1 MTAVAKTTSRLVL
14 LTAVL
19 LAGACSW
26 FKPKAE
32 YQGVELAPPLSVPA
46 DLNKP
51 RDRDALRIPAK
62 SLIGEN
68 AVKSDIV
75 RNFNVTMPVAAAW
88 KRIGELLPSIE
99 GLEVLNSVES
109 ISSYEVRFGNEV
121 FLVSAQDNAGRA
133 RIVAISVD
141 GAISESAAS
150 GQLLAQLK
158 AKF

>member
-1 MTAVAKTTSRLVL
+1 MTYLAKSTTRF
-14 LTAVL
+14 VL
-19 LAGACSW
+19 LAAIVLASACSW
-26 FKPKAE
+26 LKPKPE
-32 YQGVELAPPLSVPA
+32 YQGVELAPPLNVPA

-62 SLIGEN
+62 TLIGEN

-75 RNFNVTMPVAAAW
+75 RNFNVNMPTGTAW
-88 KRIGELLPSIE
+88 KRLGELLPGIE
-99 GLEVLNSVES
+99 GLEVLNTVES
-109 ISSYEVRFGNEV
+109 ISSYEVRYGNEI
-121 FLVSAQDNAGRA
+121 FLVSAQDNAGRS
-133 RIVAISVD
+133 RVVAISVD